1 MDYEKLRNR
10 ELEHIAELL
19 KDDKEYSKR
28 LKDLYTRIL
37 GDLHEAIEK
46 DINYLAKNEKL
57 SYAEAKR
64 IANDFDVKAFQE
76 KAREYVRTKDFSPEA
91 NKELRRYNV
100 ALRVNRMELLEQKVN
115 LITVDLANAEAAMLE
130 EKLNNDWEQEI
141 ERQAG
146 IIGMSILTVENL
158 KKALSASLLSD
169 LNGVTFSDRIWA
181 NQKRLRDDTTD
192 IIRRALIQGENPKVG
207 ARKLKR
213 NLNDLYLGKRGK
225 GGAKFVSERLAIT
238 ESARVQLLAD
248 KLSYEETG
256 FTKYVYIAE
265 LDERTCQICE
275 QYDGLEFDVKD
286 MGVGSPMPPVH
297 PLCRCS
303 VAARY
308 DEASVIADELIEEA
322 LKYEKHVTEDMK
334 SLTENSSSY
343 LEGLKYRIKSKSST
357 IEKIKNDSYFK
368 KIRFEEAGKQI
379 HDILRFTNIAAD
391 DEFADN
397 FVDINGKLNN
407 KGYNIV
413 RVKNTLGDKNAI
425 YRGVNTLV
433 RTESGYLFELQFHT
447 PLSYEVKEKN
457 HVLYEKSREFNTTLD
472 EKLKLQSKMIEN
484 SKKVIAPDNIHNIKE
499 FDNV

>member
-91 NKELRRYNV
+91 NKELRKYNV

-130 EKLNNDWEQEI
+130 EKLTSDWDQEI

-146 IIGMSILTVENL
+146 IIGMSIPKVENL
-158 KKALSASLLSD
+158 KKALNASLLLD
-169 LNGVTFSDRIWA
+169 LNGVSFSERIWA
-181 NQKRLRDDTTD
+181 NQNRLRDDTTD

-213 NLNDLYLGKRGK
+213 NLNELYLGKRGK

-238 ESARVQLLAD
+238 ESARAQLLAD

-303 VAARY
+303 VAARFDADKFNSNNSFNIY
-308 DEASVIADELIEEA
+308 SDRNDYSKYLRDVYSGTRKLKKRQIKHLNKAPRTGEHVYYSSEKVKIDDLAALTAFTGHEFGLFQKGTHQILVHGSPIRVKVDKDLENKLLEEKWEWIGHSHVTMYNLKASDGDRSTLKLFKWQEESVIID
-322 LKYEKHVTEDMK
+322 
-334 SLTENSSSY
+334 
-343 LEGLKYRIKSKSST
+343 LEGKIITFNKDETFGDRFNKRLG
-357 IEKIKNDSYFK
+357 IE
-368 KIRFEEAGKQI
+368 
-379 HDILRFTNIAAD
+379 
-391 DEFADN
+391 
-397 FVDINGKLNN
+397 
-407 KGYNIV
+407 
-413 RVKNTLGDKNAI
+413 
-425 YRGVNTLV
+425 
-433 RTESGYLFELQFHT
+433 
-447 PLSYEVKEKN
+447 
-457 HVLYEKSREFNTTLD
+457 
-472 EKLKLQSKMIEN
+472 
-484 SKKVIAPDNIHNIKE
+484 
-499 FDNV
+499 

>member
-76 KAREYVRTKDFSPEA
+76 KAKEYVRTKDFSPEA

-130 EKLNNDWEQEI
+130 EKLINDWEQEI

-146 IIGMSILTVENL
+146 IIGMSIPTIENL
-158 KKALSASLLSD
+158 KMTLDALLLSD

-181 NQKRLRDDTTD
+181 NQNRLRDDTTD

-213 NLNDLYLGKRGK
+213 NLNELYLGKRGK
-225 GGAKFVSERLAIT
+225 GGAKFVAERLAIT
-238 ESARVQLLAD
+238 ESARAQLLAD
-248 KLSYEETG
+248 KLSYQETG

-265 LDERTCQICE
+265 LDQRTCPICE

-308 DEASVIADELIEEA
+308 EQNYLHERLDFIDPMTNEVGFIPQYAIIEVEKVIA
-322 LKYEKHVTEDMK
+322 K
-334 SLTENSSSY
+334 
-343 LEGLKYRIKSKSST
+343 G
-357 IEKIKNDSYFK
+357 K
-368 KIRFEEAGKQI
+368 KIRTVENLVSQYGGNYKKWKKKVGKITSEKYI
-379 HDILRFTNIAAD
+379 HDVHWYELD
-391 DEFADN
+391 GEQ
-397 FVDINGKLNN
+397 
-407 KGYNIV
+407 Y
-413 RVKNTLGDKNAI
+413 
-425 YRGVNTLV
+425 LV
-433 RTESGYLFELQFHT
+433 
-447 PLSYEVKEKN
+447 
-457 HVLYEKSREFNTTLD
+457 
-472 EKLKLQSKMIEN
+472 KLKIRRPK
-484 SKKVIAPDNIHNIKE
+484 
-499 FDNV
+499 

>member
-28 LKDLYTRIL
+28 LNALYTRIL

-76 KAREYVRTKDFSPEA
+76 KAREYVKTKDFSPEA

-130 EKLNNDWEQEI
+130 EKLINDWEQEI

-146 IIGMSILTVENL
+146 IIEMSIPTVENL
-158 KKALSASLLSD
+158 KKTFNASLLSD

-181 NQKRLRDDTTD
+181 NQNRLRDDTTD

-213 NLNDLYLGKRGK
+213 NLNELYLGKRGK

-238 ESARVQLLAD
+238 ESARAQLLAD

-303 VAARY
+303 VAA
-308 DEASVIADELIEEA
+308 
-322 LKYEKHVTEDMK
+322 KYEET
-334 SLTENSSSY
+334 
-343 LEGLKYRIKSKSST
+343 
-357 IEKIKNDSYFK
+357 
-368 KIRFEEAGKQI
+368 
-379 HDILRFTNIAAD
+379 
-391 DEFADN
+391 
-397 FVDINGKLNN
+397 
-407 KGYNIV
+407 
-413 RVKNTLGDKNAI
+413 
-425 YRGVNTLV
+425 
-433 RTESGYLFELQFHT
+433 
-447 PLSYEVKEKN
+447 
-457 HVLYEKSREFNTTLD
+457 
-472 EKLKLQSKMIEN
+472 
-484 SKKVIAPDNIHNIKE
+484 
-499 FDNV
+499 